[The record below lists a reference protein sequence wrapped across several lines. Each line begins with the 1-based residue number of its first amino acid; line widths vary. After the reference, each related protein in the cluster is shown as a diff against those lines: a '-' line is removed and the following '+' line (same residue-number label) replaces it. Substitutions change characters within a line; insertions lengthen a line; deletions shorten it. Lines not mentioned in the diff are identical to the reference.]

1 MPTDPVCGMYVPEG
15 SSIFTVVDGE
25 KVYFCSK
32 SCMLEY
38 TSPDER
44 EKSLRYRL
52 AVAWIF
58 SIPILIITYLLQF
71 AYRDYILLLLTLPV
85 QVYSG
90 YVFYQG
96 AYMAIKSRQGNMDLL
111 ITIGTVTAFVFSLFI
126 TIFPKAIISA
136 SIYYDASAF
145 IITLILTGNYVE
157 NSTKKR
163 ANRSA
168 SRLVDMI
175 PATSHFISDSG
186 EVVDRKTSEIST
198 GDRILVKPGEM
209 FPCDGKIYEGVTE
222 VDQSILTGEQEP
234 VVKRVG
240 DAVFSGT
247 SNLNGSVR
255 MEVSKTGR
263 NTTVGQIYDMIRKAS
278 TGRAKVQK
286 IADRF
291 SAIFIPI
298 VLTVAVA
305 SAIFWLIFLSYV
317 GSPYSV
323 EIAVLSFVSVVV
335 IACPCA
341 IGLAGPITML
351 ISSSISSENGI
362 VVKNAGSLDRLAK
375 ATRVVFDKTGTLTGS
390 DPEISSITVSGG
402 MKEDDLLALGASLE
416 LNSNHPVA
424 KAIINEA
431 KHRNLILHKSTGI
444 KETPGTGIEGVVD
457 GNKIGLARSMQQSGS
472 AVDILVNG
480 VKKGSIGLEYPLRDG
495 SREAIDQLQSMGL
508 SVSVLSGDSEEAVK
522 DITQRLGLSDFH
534 AGVFPGQKAD
544 IVKEYQQKG
553 DYVIFVGDGINDTVA
568 LETADVG
575 IAMGSG
581 SDIARD
587 SGDLII
593 LSNDLNSI
601 PKAIVIAGKTISK
614 IRQNIFWAIGYN
626 SALIPVAAGILVPAF
641 GLAVY
646 SVLPMLAALAMG
658 FSSTTV
664 VTNSIL
670 MKGRT
675 EKILRDIKKTGVS
688 MPVSGST

>member
-1 MPTDPVCGMYVPEG
+1 
-15 SSIFTVVDGE
+15 
-25 KVYFCSK
+25 
-32 SCMLEY
+32 
-38 TSPDER
+38 
-44 EKSLRYRL
+44 
-52 AVAWIF
+52 
-58 SIPILIITYLLQF
+58 
-71 AYRDYILLLLTLPV
+71 
-85 QVYSG
+85 
-90 YVFYQG
+90 
-96 AYMAIKSRQGNMDLL
+96 
-111 ITIGTVTAFVFSLFI
+111 
-126 TIFPKAIISA
+126 
-136 SIYYDASAF
+136 
-145 IITLILTGNYVE
+145 
-157 NSTKKR
+157 
-163 ANRSA
+163 
-168 SRLVDMI
+168 
-175 PATSHFISDSG
+175 
-186 EVVDRKTSEIST
+186 
-198 GDRILVKPGEM
+198 M

-240 DAVFSGT
+240 DVVFSGT

-255 MEVSKTGR
+255 MEVSKTGK
-263 NTTVGQIYDMIRKAS
+263 NTTVGQVYDMIRKAS

-305 SAIFWLIFLSYV
+305 SAIFWVIFLSYV

-375 ATRVVFDKTGTLTGS
+375 ATRVVFDKTGTLTAS
-390 DPEISSITVSGG
+390 DPEISSITVNSG
-402 MKEDDLLALGASLE
+402 MTEDDLLALGAALE
-416 LNSNHPVA
+416 MNSNHPVA
-424 KAIINEA
+424 RAITGEA
-431 KHRNLILHKSTGI
+431 KRRNLILHKSTEI

-457 GNKIGLARSMQQSGS
+457 GNKIGLVRSMQQSGS

-480 VKKGSIGLEYPLRDG
+480 VKMGSIGLEYPLREG
-495 SREAIDQLQSMGL
+495 AKEAINQLQSMGL
-508 SVSVLSGDSEEAVK
+508 SVSVLSGDSEAAVK
-522 DITQRLGLSDFH
+522 GIAQNLGLNDFH
-534 AGVFPGQKAD
+534 SGIFPGQKAD

-675 EKILRDIKKTGVS
+675 EKILRDIRKTGVN

>member
-1 MPTDPVCGMYVPEG
+1 MPTDPVCGMYVPG
-15 SSIFTVVDGE
+15 SSSIFAVVDGE
-25 KVYFCSK
+25 KIYFCSK
-32 SCMLEY
+32 SCMQEY
-38 TSPDER
+38 TSPNEK

-52 AVAWIF
+52 AVAWTF
-58 SIPILIITYLLQF
+58 SIPILLITYFFQF
-71 AYRDYILLLLTLPV
+71 AYRDYVLLLLALPV
-85 QVYSG
+85 QFYSG
-90 YVFYQG
+90 YAFYQG
-96 AYMAIKSRQGNMDLL
+96 AFMAIKSRSGNMDLL

-126 TIFPKAIISA
+126 TIFPEAIISA
-136 SIYYDASAF
+136 GIYFDASAF

-163 ANRSA
+163 ANSSA

-175 PATSHFISDSG
+175 PATSHFITDTG
-186 EVVDRKTSEIST
+186 DVEDRKTSEISA

-255 MEVSKTGR
+255 MEVSKTGK
-263 NTTVGQIYDMIRKAS
+263 NTTVGQIYDLIRRAS
-278 TGRAKVQK
+278 TGRANVQK

-305 SAIFWLIFLSYV
+305 SAIFWLIFLSYA

-362 VVKNAGSLDRLAK
+362 VVKNAGSMDRLAK
-375 ATRVVFDKTGTLTGS
+375 ATRVVFDKTGTLTSS
-390 DPEISSITVSGG
+390 DPEISSTTVIGS
-402 MKEDDLLALGASLE
+402 MKESDLLALGAALE
-416 LNSNHPVA
+416 MNSNHPVA
-424 KAIINEA
+424 RAITNEA
-431 KHRNLILHKSTGI
+431 KRRNLSLKKCTEI
-444 KETPGTGIEGVVD
+444 KETPGTGIEGIVD
-457 GNKIGLARSMQQSGS
+457 GKKIGVARSIQQSGS

-480 VKKGSIGLEYPLRDG
+480 VTMGSIRLEYPLRD
-495 SREAIDQLQSMGL
+495 SAKEAINQLQSMGL
-508 SVSVLSGDSEEAVK
+508 SVSVLSGDSEGAVRE
-522 DITQRLGLSDFH
+522 IAQRLGLNDFH
-534 AGVFPGQKAD
+534 SGVFPGKKAE
-544 IVKEYQQKG
+544 IVKEYQEKG

-568 LETADVG
+568 LESADVG

-581 SDIARD
+581 SEIARD

-601 PKAIVIAGKTISK
+601 PKAIVIAGKTVSK
-614 IRQNIFWAIGYN
+614 IRQNIFWALGYN

-664 VTNSIL
+664 VANSIL

-675 EKILRDIKKTGVS
+675 EKILKNIRKAGALT
-688 MPVSGST
+688 PVSGST

>member
-1 MPTDPVCGMYVPEG
+1 MPTDPVCGMYVPED
-15 SSIFTVVDGE
+15 SSIFTMVDGE
-25 KVYFCSK
+25 KIYFCSK
-32 SCMLEY
+32 SCMQEY

-52 AVAWIF
+52 AVAWAF
-58 SIPILIITYLLQF
+58 SIPILLITYILQF
-71 AYRDYILLLLTLPV
+71 AYRDYVLLLLALPV
-85 QVYSG
+85 QLYSG

-96 AYMAIKSRQGNMDLL
+96 AYMAIKSRSGNMDLL

-136 SIYYDASAF
+136 SIYYDASSF

-157 NSTKKR
+157 NVTKKR
-163 ANRSA
+163 ANKSA

-175 PATSHFISDSG
+175 PATSHFISDTGSV
-186 EVVDRKTSEIST
+186 EDRKTSEISV

-240 DAVFSGT
+240 DLVFSGT

-255 MEVSKTGR
+255 MEVSKTGK

-298 VLTVAVA
+298 VLTVAIV
-305 SAIFWLIFLSYV
+305 SAIFWLIFLSYI
-317 GSPYSV
+317 GSPYSI

-351 ISSSISSENGI
+351 VSSSISSENGI
-362 VVKNAGSLDRLAK
+362 VVKNAGSMDRLAK
-375 ATRVVFDKTGTLTGS
+375 ATRVLFDKTGTLTGS
-390 DPEISSITVSGG
+390 EPEISSISVNGS
-402 MKEDDLLALGASLE
+402 MKEDDLFALSAALE
-416 LNSNHPVA
+416 VNSNHPVA
-424 KAIINEA
+424 RAIVNEA
-431 KHRNLILHKSTGI
+431 KRRNLILQECTGI
-444 KETPGTGIEGVVD
+444 RETPGKGIEGIVD
-457 GNKIGLARSMQQSGS
+457 GKKISLERSMERSGS

-480 VKKGSIGLEYPLRDG
+480 DIMGSIWLEYQLRDG
-495 SREAIDQLQSMGL
+495 TEEAIKQLQSMGL
-508 SVSVLSGDSEEAVK
+508 SVSVLSGDSEGAVK
-522 DITQRLGLSDFH
+522 EIARKLGLEDFH
-534 AGVFPGQKAD
+534 SGVFPGKKAE
-544 IVKEYQQKG
+544 IVKEYQEKG

-581 SDIARD
+581 SEIARD

-664 VTNSIL
+664 VANSIL

-675 EKILRDIKKTGVS
+675 EKILRNIRKTGVIT
-688 MPVSGST
+688 PVSGST